1 MDEVVVI
8 TGAAGGIGRATAR
21 AFAAGGAALVIADL
35 DAAAGEALVEELR
48 GEGAQATFVRC
59 DVRSSDD
66 VRDLVAAAVGQHG
79 RIDVAVNNAGITH
92 LPADTADFAVEEFD
106 RILAVNLRGVFLG
119 LRHELPVMIRQGS
132 GAVVNVASVLGL
144 VGFAGAA
151 AYVAAKHGVVG
162 LTRVAGLETAQQ
174 GVRVNAVCPGF
185 IETPMVTV
193 HGIAAARGT
202 ETFDQIAALHPMGRM
217 GQPEEIARA
226 AVFLASEDSSFM
238 TGQTL
243 VLDGGYVAQ

>member
-1 MDEVVVI
+1 MTRVVLI
-8 TGAAGGIGRATAR
+8 TGAAGGIGQALGRT
-21 AFAAGGAALVIADL
+21 FGAGGARLILGDL
-35 DAAAGEALVEELR
+35 DEDAGQAAATELR
-48 GEGAQATFVRC
+48 EAGVEADFVRC
-59 DVRSSDD
+59 DVTRTDD
-66 VRDLVAAAVGQHG
+66 VRGLVDAAVTRHG
-79 RIDVAVNNAGITH
+79 RLDVAVNNAGITH
-92 LPADTADFAVEEFD
+92 LPSDIADFDVDEFD

-119 LRHELPVMIRQGS
+119 LHHELPVMVRQGA
-132 GAVVNVASVLGL
+132 GTIVNVASVLGL

-151 AYVAAKHGVVG
+151 AYTAAKHGVVG
-162 LTRVAGLETAQQ
+162 LTRVAALETATQ

-202 ETFDQIAALHPMGRM
+202 ETFDQIAALHPMARM

-226 AVFLASEDSSFM
+226 AAFLASEDASFM

-243 VLDGGYVAQ
+243 VADGGFLAQ